1 MSRQAKYK
9 FRLYVSGDSPNSV
22 QAQVNLIALCKTH
35 LADRYEIEVVD
46 VRKEPMVA
54 LNETILM
61 TPTLVKLSPAPVRK
75 IVGSLSQM
83 QAVLDIIGSP
93 VDQVGRP

>member
-1 MSRQAKYK
+1 MSRQTKYK
-9 FRLYVSGDSPNSV
+9 FRLYITGDSPNSA

-54 LNETILM
+54 LNDTILM
-61 TPTLVKLSPAPVRK
+61 TPTLVKLLPTPVRK

-83 QAVLDIIGSP
+83 QAVLDII
-93 VDQVGRP
+93 VDIIGD